1 MNVLFFLVF
10 TTTALFFL
18 CTNPDAL
25 LAVMLDG
32 ASTAGTLSLSLV
44 STYAVWMGLIRVW
57 EDSGV
62 SQGIARLVKPV
73 AKRLLKTDDEET
85 LSVVS
90 MNLSVNLLGISG
102 AATPYGIRG
111 ARLLDKSKHAEF
123 SSAVFFVLNAT
134 SLQILP
140 TSIVAV
146 RTALKST
153 APYDVIL
160 PTFLTTTFSTVLA
173 VSLVFLLLRPKK
185 ASKPDPFF
193 AKNIKMKGAGTSL

>member
-1 MNVLFFLVF
+1 MNVLFFFVF

-18 CTNPDAL
+18 CTNPDKL

-32 ASTAGTLSLSLV
+32 ASTAATLSLSLV
-44 STYAVWMGLIRVW
+44 STYAVWMGLIRLW

-62 SQGIARLVKPV
+62 SQAIARLVKPV

-111 ARLLDKSKHAEF
+111 ARLLDKSTHAEF

-134 SLQILP
+134 SLQVLP

-160 PTFLTTTFSTVLA
+160 PTLITTTFSTVLG

-185 ASKPDPFF
+185 ASKTDPFF
-193 AKNIKMKGAGTSL
+193 AKTIKMKGAGTSL

>member
-10 TTTALFFL
+10 TASSIFFL
-18 CTNPDAL
+18 CTDPDRL
-25 LAVMLDG
+25 LAVLLDG
-32 ASTAGTLSLSLV
+32 ASSAATLSLSLIA
-44 STYAVWMGLIRVW
+44 TYAVWMGVIRLW
-57 EDSGV
+57 EDCGV
-62 SQGIARLVKPV
+62 SLVVARLVKPV
-73 AKRLLKTDDEET
+73 AKRLLKTDDEEI

-102 AATPYGIRG
+102 AATPYGVRG
-111 ARLLDKSKHAEF
+111 AQLLDKSNDAEF

-134 SLQILP
+134 SLQLIP

-146 RTALKST
+146 RTALKSV

-160 PTFLTTTFSTVLA
+160 PTLITTTFSTVLG
-173 VSLVFLLLRPKK
+173 VSLVFLLLRTKK
-185 ASKPDPFF
+185 VAKNDPFF